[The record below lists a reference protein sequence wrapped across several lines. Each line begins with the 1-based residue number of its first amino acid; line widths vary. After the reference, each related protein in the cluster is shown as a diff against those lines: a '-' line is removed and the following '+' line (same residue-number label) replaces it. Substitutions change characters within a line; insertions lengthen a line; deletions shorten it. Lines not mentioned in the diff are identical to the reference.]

1 MQTQWRHGYA
11 GPTGLD
17 YAGVRASPAFRVIPR
32 RQQEECMAGLCV
44 MERAWLEK
52 RAELAEQERQQKQ
65 GM

>member
-1 MQTQWRHGYA
+1 
-11 GPTGLD
+11 
-17 YAGVRASPAFRVIPR
+17 
-32 RQQEECMAGLCV
+32 MAGLCV